1 MDGILYGFE
10 VALTFQNIMWVLL
23 GCLVGTVTGLLPG
36 LGPTATV
43 ALLLPLTY
51 VMDPASAII
60 FLAGIFYGSMFGGRI
75 PAILLNLPGDGASVV
90 TTFDGYPLR
99 QQGKAGSALGI
110 TAIGSF
116 VGGTVSIIGITLF
129 APALSQ
135 WALRIGAPELFALA
149 LLGMIMIAFLAEG
162 SVIKGLIGAGIGIL
176 IAVVGLDSFT
186 GSQRFTFGADELMD
200 GINIVP
206 LAVGMFGIGEI
217 LIDVERRFFRGKLA
231 KVDSFF
237 PKWADLSK
245 VKGAIAR
252 SSVLGFLLGLIP
264 GGGGAMASVVAY
276 GAEKKFSKQPE
287 KFGKG
292 AMDGLAATET
302 ADNAA
307 SNSSFVPLLTL
318 GIPPNPTIALIAGA
332 LIIHGITPG
341 PQLIEQNPD
350 IFWGVIA
357 SMYIGVVALLI
368 LNLPMLGLFV
378 QILKVPAP
386 ILVSVILA
394 VAVCGV
400 YSVNNSVFDIFLTF
414 FFGIVGYGLKKLRI
428 PPGPLILG
436 FILAPILESEL
447 RRSLR
452 LSDGSFGIFFERPIS
467 LSVFV
472 VIALLVLSMVVPW
485 QKLIRGRSRTISG
498 VDLPSAVPHAS
509 SDSKTSG
516 KAAGESGSNSD
527 NAPSKR
533 NSDR

>member
-10 VALTFQNIMWVLL
+10 VALTAQNIFFVVLGAL
-23 GCLVGTVTGLLPG
+23 IGTVTGLLPG

-51 VMDPASAII
+51 QMEPASAII
-60 FLAGIFYGSMFGGRI
+60 LLAGIFYGSMFGGRI

-99 QQGKAGSALGI
+99 KQGKAGSALGI

-116 VGGTVSIIGITLF
+116 IGGTVSIIGITLF
-129 APALSQ
+129 APVLSQ
-135 WALRIGAPELFALA
+135 WALRIGAPELFVLA

-176 IAVVGLDSFT
+176 IAVVGLDTFT
-186 GSQRFTFGADELMD
+186 GSQRFTFGSDALMD

-217 LIDVERRFFRGKLA
+217 LIDAERRFFRGKLD
-231 KVDSFF
+231 KVDSYW

-252 SSVLGFLLGLIP
+252 SSVLGFFLGLIP

-276 GAEKKFSKQPE
+276 GAEKKFSKHPE
-287 KFGKG
+287 RFGKG

-318 GIPPNPTIALIAGA
+318 GIPPNPVIALIAGA

-341 PQLIEQNPD
+341 PQLIERNPD

-368 LNLPMLGLFV
+368 LNLPMIGIFV
-378 QILKVPAP
+378 QILKIPAP
-386 ILVSVILA
+386 ILISVILTI
-394 VAVCGV
+394 AVCGV
-400 YSVNNSVFDIFLTF
+400 YSVSNSLFDVFLMF

-452 LSDGSFGIFFERPIS
+452 MSDGSFGIFFERPIS

-472 VIALLVLSMVVPW
+472 VIVLLVLSMVVPW
-485 QKLIRGRSRTISG
+485 QKLLPRRTK
-498 VDLPSAVPHAS
+498 VAS
-509 SDSKTSG
+509 SVTAPNSDAIVDSATADDEANGSAPVADATTSG
-516 KAAGESGSNSD
+516 RRSSD
-527 NAPSKR
+527 
-533 NSDR
+533 